1 MMKLIKNYLYNICV
15 GGFYQFKIFQV
26 VDGQK
31 QMYYIGEPVKDG
43 VTNTAEKIED
53 LRKQLDAQVPLL
65 NSFMRRVK

>member
-43 VTNTAEKIED
+43 ATNTADMIED